1 MRIPLLLVSIFA
13 STSIAQETTKGPYDD
28 AIATIRQRSEALDRE
43 NANVADVKVW
53 PGVIADRKAQTVT
66 IMGVATG
73 IKRTDPLEFY
83 MTPVVS
89 GKDYEAL
96 AVTPAKP
103 SHVAAAL
110 MFIGLRPGL
119 PIDPEKNRFWA
130 RGSRL
135 TTHFTVTGKTKVD
148 GNSVMVDTNTGK
160 TIPGELLFAG
170 SYTFTDEKG
179 VKHFAADEAD
189 ARPLAPTYED
199 PAAVLA
205 VPRRAMQGM
214 VYGFQKPSDPAA
226 GWTRGDSVDMVL
238 SPTYGDRGN
247 PPTLTTELAKSPAI
261 IDPMATPI
269 KIALRINGGDVRYDV
284 STPFDGKGPPAAGTD
299 VVQVLASIASL
310 AGKTNADLF
319 TAVTIENDVPVTKVR
334 NLYALLAA
342 VEKDRGVKLD
352 PPPPDGLYYRA
363 FLPDEAWRDRNTRLG
378 EPWELFLTRGA
389 DKHLSAKLE
398 RSVDNPDR
406 GAAETKI
413 VEKESPADPAAFAKH
428 VNDHA
433 SRWSRTIFIYPPPD
447 LTYGE
452 LMTWVRPVLAT
463 YPRVF
468 VFPAEGPATQSATAP
483 AN

>member
-1 MRIPLLLVSIFA
+1 MTRSFAIVYALAISTFA
-13 STSIAQETTKGPYDD
+13 SLAIAQDAKGPYDD
-28 AIATIRQRSEALDRE
+28 AIAKIQQRSEALDRE
-43 NANVADVKVW
+43 NANVAYVKVW
-53 PGVIADRKAQTVT
+53 PGVIADRRAQTVT

-83 MTPVVS
+83 MTPVES

-103 SHVAAAL
+103 SHIAAAL
-110 MFIGLRPGL
+110 MFINLKPGL

-135 TTHFTVTGKTKVD
+135 ITHFTIAGKTKVD

-160 TIPGELLFAG
+160 TIAGDLLFAG
-170 SYTFTDEKG
+170 SYTFVDDKG

-199 PAAVLA
+199 RAAVLA
-205 VPRRAMQGM
+205 VPRRAMQSI
-214 VYGFQKPSDPAA
+214 VYGFQKPSDQTIR
-226 GWTRGDSVDMVL
+226 WTRGDSVDMVL
-238 SPTYGDRGN
+238 SPIARGDPGN
-247 PPTLTTELAKSPAI
+247 PFVLS
-261 IDPMATPI
+261 DPMATPFT
-269 KIALRINGGDVRYDV
+269 IALRVIRGDTHYIVTGPLSRDRGTEYPRV
-284 STPFDGKGPPAAGTD
+284 SLIVEFISISTHNLKTDIFTD
-299 VVQVLASIASL
+299 V
-310 AGKTNADLF
+310 
-319 TAVTIENDVPVTKVR
+319 TIDDDVPVTKVR
-334 NLYALLAA
+334 NLYAVLSTI
-342 VEKDRGVKLD
+342 EQDRGVKLN
-352 PPPPDGLYYRA
+352 PPPADGLYYRA

-378 EPWELFLTRGA
+378 EPWELFLKREVDA
-389 DKHLSAKLE
+389 KLSARLE

-413 VEKESPADPAAFAKH
+413 VEKENPADPAAFAKH

-468 VFPAEGPATQSATAP
+468 VFPAEGPATQPTTQPATQP